1 MTESQCQPVLSTA
14 EDIAFEVMGEI
25 QLKGLTEP
33 DAVELFRL
41 LQTPHMLV
49 RSLSSLGNPVA
60 GCCGR
65 LCVCVN
71 MLLQTPH
78 MLVRNLSSWGI
89 L

>member
-1 MTESQCQPVLSTA
+1 MSTMAENQCQPVLSTA

-49 RSLSSLGNPVA
+49 SQSPYLWY
-60 GCCGR
+60 
-65 LCVCVN
+65 
-71 MLLQTPH
+71 LQNGHHTVMPDV
-78 MLVRNLSSWGI
+78 M
-89 L
+89 